1 MPNISRIC
9 RLNLQSLQVL
19 VRIQSNLPGFFMLLR
34 ALQIALWTTAIVG
47 TAAFAWWRWPAGN
60 QAATAT
66 ISVFEPSFALA
77 DSAGKLRTNVEFRG
91 KFLLV
96 FFGFTNCPD
105 VCPTTL
111 SEVAQVMDDLGPEAG
126 KVQPLFISIDPERD
140 RRLGLSA
147 YTEAFHPSILGLAG
161 TEAET
166 RAAAES
172 FKIFYER
179 ESEAKSPDGYTMSH
193 STGLFLIGPD
203 GAWLRQFAY
212 GTPAADILSD
222 LQSRF

>member
-1 MPNISRIC
+1 M
-9 RLNLQSLQVL
+9 RL
-19 VRIQSNLPGFFMLLR
+19 RT
-34 ALQIALWTTAIVG
+34 LQIILWTAAILGTAI
-47 TAAFAWWRWPAGN
+47 FAWARWPAGN

-66 ISVFEPSFALA
+66 FSVFEPSFALA
-77 DSAGKLRTNVEFRG
+77 DSEGKLRTNTEFRG

-111 SEVAQVMDDLGPEAG
+111 SEVAQVMDDLGPEAD
-126 KVQPLFISIDPERD
+126 KVQPIFISVDPERD
-140 RRLGLSA
+140 RRLGLST

-172 FKIFYER
+172 FKIFYGR
-179 ESEAKSPDGYTMSH
+179 ENDAESPDGYTMSH
-193 STGLFLIGPD
+193 SSGLFLVGPD

-212 GTPAADILSD
+212 GTPAADILAD